1 MKKIKTLAAAAV
13 VAVSLFSMQ
22 GDAMAA
28 EDNTIS
34 VRGIAKQ
41 EVAPDMAY
49 LTLGISVKGDTA
61 ESVRTQAAEASQ
73 KVRRALLGM
82 AISENNIQSSS
93 YNLYPDYE
101 NVNGKNKQKGYALN
115 TTLRIKVDDLKKL
128 GDIIDKTVQEGVTN
142 VNQVSFALSEESN
155 VQRQLLAAAVDN
167 ATHRRLL
174 CRRAR
179 QRLRDRLGDCRRRRR
194 AGDVGKRRAVRRGRL
209 FAIAGG
215 GRGRLTAP
223 HWPAPW
229 RGRASS
235 AQRGEPDV
243 RP

>member
-28 EDNTIS
+28 EANTIS

-61 ESVRTQAAEASQ
+61 ESVRTQVAEASQ

-167 ATHRRLL
+167 A
-174 CRRAR
+174 RA
-179 QRLRDRLGDCRRRRR
+179 
-194 AGDVGKRRAVRRGRL
+194 
-209 FAIAGG
+209 AIVANAGG
-215 GRGRLTAP
+215 RNLGEMLSADISDYNGETMVAAGTNYKRSLAADVAAP
-223 HWPAPW
+223 TQLMP
-229 RGRASS
+229 GTLKIDASV
-235 AQRGEPDV
+235 EV
-243 RP
+243 TFKLN

>member
-1 MKKIKTLAAAAV
+1 
-13 VAVSLFSMQ
+13 
-22 GDAMAA
+22 MAA
-28 EDNTIS
+28 EANTIS

-167 ATHRRLL
+167 ARAKLL
-174 CRRAR
+174 
-179 QRLRDRLGDCRRRRR
+179 
-194 AGDVGKRRAVRRGRL
+194 
-209 FAIAGG
+209 
-215 GRGRLTAP
+215 
-223 HWPAPW
+223 
-229 RGRASS
+229 S
-235 AQRGEPDV
+235 
-243 RP
+243 

>member
-28 EDNTIS
+28 EANTIS

-49 LTLGISVKGDTA
+49 LTLGISVKGGDTA

-155 VQRQLLAAAVDN
+155 VHRQLLAAAVDN
-167 ATHRRLL
+167 A
-174 CRRAR
+174 RAK
-179 QRLRDRLGDCRRRRR
+179 
-194 AGDVGKRRAVRRGRL
+194 A
-209 FAIAGG
+209 AIVANAGG
-215 GRGRLTAP
+215 RNLGEMLSADISDYNGETMVAAGTNYKRSLAADVAAP
-223 HWPAPW
+223 TQLMP
-229 RGRASS
+229 GTLKIDASV
-235 AQRGEPDV
+235 EV
-243 RP
+243 TFKLN

>member
-167 ATHRRLL
+167 A
-174 CRRAR
+174 RAK
-179 QRLRDRLGDCRRRRR
+179 
-194 AGDVGKRRAVRRGRL
+194 AA
-209 FAIAGG
+209 AIVANAGG
-215 GRGRLTAP
+215 RNLGEMLSADISDYNGETMVAAGTNYKRSLAADVAAP
-223 HWPAPW
+223 TQLMP
-229 RGRASS
+229 GTLKIDASV
-235 AQRGEPDV
+235 EV
-243 RP
+243 TFKLN

>member
-28 EDNTIS
+28 EANTIS

-49 LTLGISVKGDTA
+49 LTLGISVKGGDTA
-61 ESVRTQAAEASQ
+61 ESVRTQVAEASQ

-155 VQRQLLAAAVDN
+155 VHRQLLAAAVDN
-167 ATHRRLL
+167 A
-174 CRRAR
+174 RAK
-179 QRLRDRLGDCRRRRR
+179 
-194 AGDVGKRRAVRRGRL
+194 A
-209 FAIAGG
+209 AIVANAGG
-215 GRGRLTAP
+215 RNLGEMLSADISDYNGETMVAAGTNYKRSLAADVAAP
-223 HWPAPW
+223 TQLMP
-229 RGRASS
+229 GTLKIDASV
-235 AQRGEPDV
+235 EV
-243 RP
+243 TFKLN

>member
-167 ATHRRLL
+167 A
-174 CRRAR
+174 RAK
-179 QRLRDRLGDCRRRRR
+179 
-194 AGDVGKRRAVRRGRL
+194 A
-209 FAIAGG
+209 AIVANAGG
-215 GRGRLTAP
+215 RNLGEMLISADISDYNGETMVAAGTNYKRSLAADVAAP
-223 HWPAPW
+223 TQLMP
-229 RGRASS
+229 GTLKIDASV
-235 AQRGEPDV
+235 EV
-243 RP
+243 TFKLN

>member
-1 MKKIKTLAAAAV
+1 MV
-13 VAVSLFSMQ
+13 
-22 GDAMAA
+22 
-28 EDNTIS
+28 
-34 VRGIAKQ
+34 
-41 EVAPDMAY
+41 
-49 LTLGISVKGDTA
+49 TLGISVRGDTA

-128 GDIIDKTVQEGVTN
+128 GNIIDKTVQEGVTN

-167 ATHRRLL
+167 A
-174 CRRAR
+174 RAK
-179 QRLRDRLGDCRRRRR
+179 
-194 AGDVGKRRAVRRGRL
+194 A
-209 FAIAGG
+209 AIVANAGG
-215 GRGRLTAP
+215 RNLGEMLSADISDYNGETMVAAGMNYKRSLAADVEAP
-223 HWPAPW
+223 TQLMP
-229 RGRASS
+229 GTLKIDASV
-235 AQRGEPDV
+235 EV
-243 RP
+243 TFKLN

>member
-101 NVNGKNKQKGYALN
+101 NKQKGYALN

-167 ATHRRLL
+167 A
-174 CRRAR
+174 RAK
-179 QRLRDRLGDCRRRRR
+179 
-194 AGDVGKRRAVRRGRL
+194 A
-209 FAIAGG
+209 AIVANAGG
-215 GRGRLTAP
+215 RNLGEMLSADISDYNGETMVAAGTNYKRSLAADVAAP
-223 HWPAPW
+223 TQLMP
-229 RGRASS
+229 GTLKIDASV
-235 AQRGEPDV
+235 EV
-243 RP
+243 TFKLN